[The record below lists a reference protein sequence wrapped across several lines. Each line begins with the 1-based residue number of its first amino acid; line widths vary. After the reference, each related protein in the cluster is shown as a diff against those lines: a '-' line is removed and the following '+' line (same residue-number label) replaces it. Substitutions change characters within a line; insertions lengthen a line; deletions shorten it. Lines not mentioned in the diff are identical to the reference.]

1 MIVLLNE
8 IGKNPIN
15 YILPNYLT
23 FFLFTIKL
31 TIELLR
37 NENTNIYK
45 IKAEKNW
52 KHDSFCFFFSTC
64 NEIIMHDLQYNAKIF
79 ILLKMEL

>member
-52 KHDSFCFFFSTC
+52 KHDSFCF
-64 NEIIMHDLQYNAKIF
+64 
-79 ILLKMEL
+79 ILFNMQ